1 MLKSTWPCWPAM
13 RSATATPSSS
23 ALCASIGPRTTSP
36 IAQTFGRLVRHSS
49 STATKP
55 RSSSF
60 RPTASAFRPTV
71 FGTRPIETIS
81 LSTRRASAPSPLA
94 SV

>member
-1 MLKSTWPCWPAM
+1 M

-36 IAQTFGRLVRHSS
+36 IAHTLGKLVRHSS
-49 STATKP
+49 STTMAP

-60 RPTASAFRPTV
+60 EPDRFGVRPVV
-71 FGTRPIETIS
+71 FGTRPIETMS
-81 LSTRRASAPSPLA
+81 LSTSAIFASPLA
-94 SV
+94 SVYARDTLACA

>member
-1 MLKSTWPCWPAM
+1 M

-36 IAQTFGRLVRHSS
+36 MAHTPFKLVRQSS
-49 STATKP
+49 STTIAP

-60 RPTASAFRPTV
+60 SPTASGFKPAV
-71 FGTRPIETIS
+71 CGTRPIETIRR
-81 LSTRRASAPSPLA
+81 STSSVVAAPLV